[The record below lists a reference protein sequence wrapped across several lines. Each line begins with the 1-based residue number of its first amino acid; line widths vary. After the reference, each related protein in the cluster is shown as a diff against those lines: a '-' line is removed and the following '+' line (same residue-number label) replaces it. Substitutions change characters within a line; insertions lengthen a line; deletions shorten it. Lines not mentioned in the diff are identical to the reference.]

1 MRCDRQIIKK
11 QYSGSGKVKEGKKMT
26 ITATKPFCDGIVPD
40 NLAKYC
46 KRFLDPAKVQFLATG
61 YTGATTLL

>member
-1 MRCDRQIIKK
+1 
-11 QYSGSGKVKEGKKMT
+11 MT

-46 KRFLDPAKVQFLATG
+46 KRFLDPCKGAIFSHWIHRG
-61 YTGATTLL
+61 YNTIMTSHDVSLGIKQGPSSLGELR